1 VSSQASWS
9 RHGRAPTFA
18 CTRTSTQS
26 NRAMTTQSNHAR
38 RLPSFKNIGAVH
50 KAECGENYML
60 WCSKN
65 ILELELV
72 RVEQST
78 YLIADAKKVR

>member
-38 RLPSFKNIGAVH
+38 RLPSF
-50 KAECGENYML
+50 ECGENYML